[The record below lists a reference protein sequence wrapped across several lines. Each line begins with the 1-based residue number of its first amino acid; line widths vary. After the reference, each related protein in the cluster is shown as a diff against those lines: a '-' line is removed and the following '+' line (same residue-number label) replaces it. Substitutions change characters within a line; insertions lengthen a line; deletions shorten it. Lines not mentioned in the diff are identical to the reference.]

1 MGYRLMDTHTQ
12 QHVVGG
18 VVIVIA
24 LAHFIWPSQI
34 AEFNSQR
41 PSLRINPTTVTGVR
55 ILGAALLLIG
65 LLAVLT

>member
-1 MGYRLMDTHTQ
+1 MHTHTQ
-12 QHVVGG
+12 QHVIGG
-18 VVIVIA
+18 VLIVIA

-41 PSLRINPTTVTGVR
+41 PSIRINPTTVSGVR
-55 ILGAALLLIG
+55 DLGVALLLMG

>member
-1 MGYRLMDTHTQ
+1 MHNHTQ
-12 QHVVGG
+12 QHVIGG
-18 VVIVIA
+18 VLIVIA

-41 PSLRINPTTVTGVR
+41 PSIRINPTTVSGVR
-55 ILGAALLLIG
+55 ALGVVLLLMG

>member
-1 MGYRLMDTHTQ
+1 MHNHTQ
-12 QHVVGG
+12 QHVIGG
-18 VVIVIA
+18 VLIVIA

-41 PSLRINPTTVTGVR
+41 PSIRINPTTVSGVR
-55 ILGAALLLIG
+55 ALGVVLLLMV